1 MKPAPLVVL
10 ACLLAVDALARPE
23 EPPLTKEQLATIKQI
38 NRQVNS
44 EIVWMSDLE
53 NYGVADRRM
62 PEPSMQK
69 RGPRSLRSRYG
80 DCEDYVLTKLVRLI
94 RAGIPRS
101 RLQTARVSVPRAR
114 AVHLVLLVHHGPD
127 PLILDSYD
135 NRVETVAKMEQRW
148 GWQFLTPIA
157 RR

>member
-1 MKPAPLVVL
+1 MKPAPLLAL
-10 ACLLAVDALARPE
+10 ACLLAVDALAQPE
-23 EPPLTKEQLATIKQI
+23 ERPLTKEELATIKRI
-38 NRQVNS
+38 NRQVNA

-69 RGPRSLRSRYG
+69 LGPRSLRFRYG

-94 RAGIPRS
+94 RAGIPKS
-101 RLQTARVSVPRAR
+101 RLQMARVSVPRAS
-114 AVHLVLLVHHGPD
+114 AVHAVLLVRHGPEL
-127 PLILDSYD
+127 LILDSYD
-135 NRVETVAKMEQRW
+135 NRIETMAKMEQRW
-148 GWQFLTPIA
+148 GWRFLTPLA